1 MHSGLSAILLALT
14 PRTASSPSPTPTPA
28 PTTDSPSPVPITAA
42 QLDSAV
48 TTFNQTL
55 LQIAIAVGIGL
66 VVWLVATY
74 LIRQIVKR
82 ILAGRTLTQ
91 RRIFRWAAP
100 ALRALDS
107 ERRAQR
113 AQTIGS
119 LLNSVVAVVI
129 TTIVGMYVLRALG
142 VDLAP
147 VLTSVGILGVA
158 VGFGAQQLIRDF
170 LAGIFITLEDQ
181 YGIGDFIE
189 TGAGEVAGTVE
200 SVGLRITRVRA
211 EDGTIWY
218 LRNGEILRLG
228 NRSQGTYLPPAV
240 DAPASVP
247 TAGTTGTAGAT
258 GGGHAAGGT
267 DPSHEGKGALGQAAG
282 EQYGN
287 GGQRSHE

>member
-1 MHSGLSAILLALT
+1 MHFGLSAFPLAPT
-14 PRTASSPSPTPTPA
+14 PRMATTPSPTPTPA
-28 PTTDSPSPVPITAA
+28 PSSDSPSPMPITAA

-55 LQIAIAVGIGL
+55 IQISIAVGVGL
-66 VVWLVATY
+66 VVWLVATF
-74 LIRQIVKR
+74 LIRHVVKR
-82 ILAGRTLTQ
+82 ILAGRTLTE
-91 RRIFRWAAP
+91 RRIFKWAAP

-113 AQTIGS
+113 ARTIGS
-119 LLNSVVAVVI
+119 LLNSIVAVVI
-129 TTIVGMYVLRALG
+129 STIVGMYVLKALG

-158 VGFGAQQLIRDF
+158 IGFGAQQLIRDF

-181 YGIGDFIE
+181 YGIGDVIE

-218 LRNGEILRLG
+218 LRNGEILRVG
-228 NRSQGTYLPPAV
+228 NRSQGTYLPVAPSA
-240 DAPASVP
+240 APAP
-247 TAGTTGTAGAT
+247 AAAHDAGT
-258 GGGHAAGGT
+258 
-267 DPSHEGKGALGQAAG
+267 DSKGALAQAAG

>member
-1 MHSGLSAILLALT
+1 MQSGLSAIPRALV
-14 PRTASSPSPTPTPA
+14 PRTASTPSPTPTPA
-28 PTTDSPSPVPITAA
+28 PTTDTPSPVPITAA

-66 VVWLVATY
+66 IVWLVATY
-74 LIRQIVKR
+74 LIRQVVKR

-158 VGFGAQQLIRDF
+158 IGFGAQQLIRDF

-228 NRSQGTYLPPAV
+228 NRSQGTYLPPTTDPAAA
-240 DAPASVP
+240 APTS
-247 TAGTTGTAGAT
+247 G
-258 GGGHAAGGT
+258 AAGGAHT
-267 DPSHEGKGALGQAAG
+267 DGAAVPVHEGKGALGQAAG